1 MSQRNYEQRVANHQG
16 VFVRQS
22 NILRKNIYEWDE
34 MLRSSTG
41 EDWPSMLGRLNA
53 AMNQTNNLDRS
64 IEDVMNHFV
73 YEPRKAT
80 VNPQDIPFFLSV
92 RLVDDTS
99 AGDKEKIQEGDKM
112 DAEMSNPVALLA
124 NYERDAADLAS
135 HFEENMIRF

>member
-1 MSQRNYEQRVANHQG
+1 
-16 VFVRQS
+16 
-22 NILRKNIYEWDE
+22 
-34 MLRSSTG
+34 
-41 EDWPSMLGRLNA
+41 
-53 AMNQTNNLDRS
+53 
-64 IEDVMNHFV
+64 MNHFV

-80 VNPQDIPFFLSV
+80 VVSYIATLWTFNLYSIQFISYFLRQPEQNPQDIPFFLSV